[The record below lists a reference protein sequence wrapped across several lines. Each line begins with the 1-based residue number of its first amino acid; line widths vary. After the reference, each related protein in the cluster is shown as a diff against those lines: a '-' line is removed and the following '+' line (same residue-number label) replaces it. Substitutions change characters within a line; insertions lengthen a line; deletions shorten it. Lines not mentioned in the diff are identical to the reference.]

1 MNETKIKPKATKK
14 NAAKT
19 NLKKASLVKV
29 VVLEDKGKWIKPNKE
44 STHYINED
52 AVFPSIVFEIE
63 TENSGPYE
71 WTWKVKWDAKVSEL
85 KESSKRG
92 KLLKTFE
99 ETGTFKNSSKNWSV
113 DFSKKILGG
122 TLTVQVKAGEELFK
136 RSIYIKAK
144 NPSKEKLESFV
155 TTLDGANGFEKILQH
170 EALGKNFINAD
181 GEPIVAHDKGYGI
194 TQLTNPAPTYEQ
206 TWSWKENVKGGTK
219 LYKEKRAAAKLDLE
233 KKGKASYTEEQLQME
248 TYTRYN
254 GGKYHEWDE
263 TEKKWVRKKNILCDT
278 ATGNIGWSTSESINK
293 DEKEKDLR
301 ERDKDTYK
309 LGKAGQTAEHKW
321 TYTGVCYADH
331 VKNL

>member
-1 MNETKIKPKATKK
+1 MSQTKNKPKAEKK

-19 NLKKASLVKV
+19 NEKKGSLVQV
-29 VVLEDKGKWIKPNKE
+29 VILEDKGKWLKPEKG
-44 STHYINED
+44 SSHYITED
-52 AVFPSIVFEIE
+52 VVFPNIIFELE
-63 TENSGPYE
+63 TENAGPYN
-71 WTWKVKWDAKVSEL
+71 WQWKIKWDAKVSEL
-85 KESSKRG
+85 KESSIRG

-99 ETGTFKNSSKNWSV
+99 ETGAFKNSSKNWEV

-122 TLTVQVKAGEELFK
+122 LLTVEVSVGDELFK

-144 NPSKEKLESFV
+144 NPTKEKLGNFV
-155 TTLDGANGFEKILQH
+155 ATLDGAGGFEKILQH

-206 TWSWKENVKGGTK
+206 VWNWKENVKGGTK
-219 LYKEKRAAAKLDLE
+219 LYKEKRADAKRDLE
-233 KKGKASYTEEQLQME
+233 KKGKTSYTEEQLQME

-263 TEKKWVRKKNILCDT
+263 TEKKWVRKKNVLCDT
-278 ATGNIGWSTSESINK
+278 ATGNIGWDSSEIVNE
-293 DEKEKDLR
+293 DEKLETLH

-309 LGKAGQTAEHKW
+309 QGKAGQTSEHKW